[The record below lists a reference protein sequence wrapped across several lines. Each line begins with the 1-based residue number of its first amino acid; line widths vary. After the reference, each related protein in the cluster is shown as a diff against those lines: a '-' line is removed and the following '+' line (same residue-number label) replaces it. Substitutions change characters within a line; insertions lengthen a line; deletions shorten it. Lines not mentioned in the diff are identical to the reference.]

1 VFYAPI
7 TKNGQTNAGQEMIF
21 EIVISG
27 LILMLIYWLFK
38 SGLIWW
44 ILILIAA
51 LGFILFL

>member
-1 VFYAPI
+1 
-7 TKNGQTNAGQEMIF
+7 MIF
-21 EIVISG
+21 EIVVAG

-51 LGFILFL
+51 LGLILLL

>member
-1 VFYAPI
+1 VFYTSI